1 MNLVVKCV
9 CESRRDNDDSRR
21 DNSSRDVILQD
32 RMHTLES
39 TFPVPDHHH
48 KNSSNHPQWE
58 CNHPQFEGH
67 KQKNQRS

>member
-21 DNSSRDVILQD
+21 DSSSRDVILQD

-48 KNSSNHPQWE
+48 KNSSNHPQ
-58 CNHPQFEGH
+58 
-67 KQKNQRS
+67 